1 MSRRTIACA
10 LGLAALAACRPA
22 GPPRVVRVGLP
33 EEEPAVR
40 VGIAVNAVEVAV
52 SAPARFEIDPAGGGR
67 AVAAPAG
74 AVWTFGAD
82 EAGRVV
88 ARGPGGRRIGP
99 FDAPVRVRVRGRDAP
114 VLIAGEPYRGGALV
128 RAAGPGRVTAVN
140 VVALEDYLLG
150 VVPLEIGTR
159 PVEEIEAIKAQ
170 AVAARTYAIS
180 RLGGREA
187 LGFDFYATIA
197 DQVYGGRA
205 KEDPVVGR
213 AVRETRGE
221 IVTYD
226 GAPIQAYYHSTCGG
240 RTAAIDEVW
249 RSPPLPYLKSVSD
262 RVEGREDAYYC
273 EISNRFRWSE
283 RWTGERLREILSR
296 TLTAGGDRVRR
307 IEAIE
312 ATGRTPSGRAEALRV
327 VADGRTYLV
336 APPDSIRRVL
346 RPETGALLN
355 SSLFVLDVTREGGAV
370 SALEAHGGGWGH
382 GIGMCQMGA
391 IGRARAGHDYRRIL
405 RTYYRDTEV
414 VRLY

>member
-1 MSRRTIACA
+1 M
-10 LGLAALAACRPA
+10 
-22 GPPRVVRVGLP
+22 
-33 EEEPAVR
+33 
-40 VGIAVNAVEVAV
+40 
-52 SAPARFEIDPAGGGR
+52 
-67 AVAAPAG
+67 
-74 AVWTFGAD
+74 
-82 EAGRVV
+82 
-88 ARGPGGRRIGP
+88 
-99 FDAPVRVRVRGRDAP
+99 
-114 VLIAGEPYRGGALV
+114 
-128 RAAGPGRVTAVN
+128 
-140 VVALEDYLLG
+140 
-150 VVPLEIGTR
+150 
-159 PVEEIEAIKAQ
+159 
-170 AVAARTYAIS
+170 
-180 RLGGREA
+180 
-187 LGFDFYATIA
+187 
-197 DQVYGGRA
+197 
-205 KEDPVVGR
+205 VGR